1 MATAAPSTTDF
12 EAARRAM
19 IDSQLRTSGV
29 NEPWVLARLAAV
41 PREDFVPATARQVA
55 YTDRAVPLGD
65 GRMLAAPLVHARM
78 LAEARP
84 TANDRALVVDG
95 GSGYLP
101 ALMEGLAGS
110 LDVVT
115 PDEAVKGARRGDFT
129 LLLVDGAAELIP
141 PALVK
146 RLADGARVVTRS
158 GHRRRHPPRRRPQGG
173 GRGIV
178 AAARRDWHSA
188 PAGVRQ
194 AQGVDLLIV
203 FRARLRPALF
213 AGAAMAAFGMAAP
226 AAADTLRDALNGAY
240 RTNPILQGARAQQ
253 RATR

>member
-110 LDVVT
+110 LDIVT

-146 RLADGARVVTRS
+146 RLADDARVVT
-158 GHRRRHPPRRRPQGG
+158 G
-173 GRGIV
+173 V
-178 AAARRDWHSA
+178 VT
-188 PAGVRQ
+188 AGVTRL
-194 AQGVDLLIV
+194 AVGRKVADAVSLLPLAEIGIP
-203 FRARLRPALF
+203 RLPAF
-213 AGAAMAAFGMAAP
+213 DKPKAWTF
-226 AAADTLRDALNGAY
+226 
-240 RTNPILQGARAQQ
+240 
-253 RATR
+253 